1 MTLQITKFKPLVFLF
16 CLLSVQSASIA
27 AVMDEQMAIANWRAG
42 LEVSYL
48 SVEKYCDGRCFVS
61 EPISKETFS
70 RMSGKSFPSD
80 CTVPLKDLRFVKVLH
95 YTADGRIRL
104 GELVVNRAISEEII
118 EIFEELFAVR
128 YPIEKMVLIDEYGAD
143 DIRSMT
149 DNNSSAFNFR
159 FVAGTKKLSN
169 HSRGMAVDI
178 NPLFNPFVLKGK
190 HGVIVSPK
198 AGAQY
203 ADRNRHF
210 TYKINP
216 DDVCVRAFKKRGF
229 EWGGDWK
236 TRKDYQHFEKV
247 CR

>member
-1 MTLQITKFKPLVFLF
+1 MTLQMTKSKLLVLLFCFLGFQASSIATDLNDKLVFDHWK
-16 CLLSVQSASIA
+16 AGSI
-27 AVMDEQMAIANWRAG
+27 
-42 LEVSYL
+42 VSHL

-80 CTVPLKDLRFVKVLH
+80 CTVPVKDLRLVKLLH

-104 GELVVNRAISEEII
+104 GELVVNRVISEEII

-128 YPIEKMVLIDEYGAD
+128 YPIEKMLLIDEYEAD

-159 FVAGTKKLSN
+159 YVAGTKKLSN

-190 HGVIVSPK
+190 HGLIISPK
-198 AGAQY
+198 AGASY
-203 ADRNRHF
+203 ADRSRHF

-216 DDVCVRAFKKRGF
+216 DDACVRAFKKRGF

-247 CR
+247 SR

>member
-16 CLLSVQSASIA
+16 CLLSVRSASIA
-27 AVMDEQMAIANWRAG
+27 AVVDEQTAIVNWRAG
-42 LEVSYL
+42 QEVSYL

-80 CTVPLKDLRFVKVLH
+80 CTVSLKDLRLVKVLH
-95 YTADGRIRL
+95 YTADGHIRL

-128 YPIEKMVLIDEYGAD
+128 YPIEKMLLIDEYEAD
-143 DIRSMT
+143 DIRSMI

-190 HGVIVSPK
+190 HGLIISPK
-198 AGAQY
+198 AGASY
-203 ADRNRHF
+203 ADRSRHF

-216 DDVCVRAFKKRGF
+216 DDACVRAFKKRGF

-247 CR
+247 SR

>member
-1 MTLQITKFKPLVFLF
+1 MTLFKTLFFLF
-16 CLLSVQSASIA
+16 CFLGLQASSVATELGHKWVFDHWKAGSI
-27 AVMDEQMAIANWRAG
+27 
-42 LEVSYL
+42 VSHL

-128 YPIEKMVLIDEYGAD
+128 YPIEKMVLIDEYEAD

-159 FVAGTKKLSN
+159 FVAGTEKLSN

-190 HGVIVSPK
+190 HGMIISPK
-198 AGAQY
+198 AGAPY

-210 TYKINP
+210 IYKI
-216 DDVCVRAFKKRGF
+216 
-229 EWGGDWK
+229 
-236 TRKDYQHFEKV
+236 
-247 CR
+247 

>member
-16 CLLSVQSASIA
+16 CLLSVRSASIA
-27 AVMDEQMAIANWRAG
+27 AVVDEQTAIVNWRAG
-42 LEVSYL
+42 QEVSYL

-80 CTVPLKDLRFVKVLH
+80 CTVSLKDLRLVKVLH
-95 YTADGRIRL
+95 YTADGHIRL

-128 YPIEKMVLIDEYGAD
+128 YPIEKMLLIDEYEAD
-143 DIRSMT
+143 DIRSMI

-198 AGAQY
+198 AGAPY

-216 DDVCVRAFKKRGF
+216 DDACVRAFKKRGF

-247 CR
+247 SR